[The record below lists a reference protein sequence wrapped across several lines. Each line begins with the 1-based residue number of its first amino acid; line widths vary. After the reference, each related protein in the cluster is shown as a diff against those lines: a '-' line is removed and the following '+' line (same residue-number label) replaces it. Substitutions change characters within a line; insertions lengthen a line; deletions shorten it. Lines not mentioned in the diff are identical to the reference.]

1 MPLQPIIRFST
12 LKSEVKRRYGE
23 KTLMATSALESPII
37 QRKRK
42 AALSHARE
50 RRTMLCYALL
60 AVIGIVPT
68 LLAMAPAWQTA
79 GLGLWFPG
87 AGFLV
92 LGPLGILAAAFT
104 LALFV
109 IAMIAWFGAG
119 MVIAPVIVWGGAAV
133 LAGILAPA
141 EPWAPAPILT
151 VVTAAALLT
160 VMRVKASRKEAAD
173 LAARDARNA
182 FLPKAIA
189 TLRSEQL
196 AEVPAAKRE
205 LDITQL
211 QLIRFALD
219 RAMQPLEKF
228 DGFDRIDQFQ
238 TAAIRYQINALAYA
252 LALAQCHYTPS
263 FHGYLSAAQ
272 RRLIEKYLQRRV
284 WSYWIYESA
293 WGQLNITNFDPAG
306 KDNIMLTGY
315 LGIQVGLYMSN
326 TGDMRYMEPG
336 SLPFRLNASTTYAH
350 NYKSIIRSIVNN
362 FDRSA
367 FCLYPCEPN
376 WIYPI
381 CNHYGM
387 TAVTLYDR
395 LSGSGNVTRQL
406 PHWIDM
412 LDTELSD
419 TKGSP
424 IALKSSLTGWMP
436 PFPAADGTYVP
447 FANCF
452 IPERA
457 ERLWS
462 IARTEM
468 APLITQQP
476 DGRERLDLPGAGIDF
491 GNYKKGHAMS
501 YAFIK
506 MAAREMGDARFAT
519 LADDALNDVGGLEVD
534 GSLARYSK
542 ASTIGNA
549 YAIIGAMQQRND
561 LRNAVCVGPDSS
573 ALSGPIL
580 ADANY
585 PAVLVARAYSHGE
598 DLELVLHPGRQ
609 PSIQCIGIERLVS
622 NRRYAVSGIPG
633 LDTIIADSSG
643 RAKLMVEL
651 HGRTAITVKPAA

>member
-1 MPLQPIIRFST
+1 
-12 LKSEVKRRYGE
+12 
-23 KTLMATSALESPII
+23 MATTALELPII
-37 QRKRK
+37 QRKRE
-42 AALSHARE
+42 AVLSQTRE
-50 RRTMLCYALL
+50 RRTILFYALL
-60 AVIGIVPT
+60 AIAGIVPT
-68 LLAMAPAWQTA
+68 LLHMSPFWQTA

-87 AGFLV
+87 AGFLTI
-92 LGPLGILAAAFT
+92 GPIGFLAAALT

-109 IAMIAWFGAG
+109 VAMIAWFGAG
-119 MVIAPVIVWGGAAV
+119 MVIAPVIIWGGAAL
-133 LAGILAPA
+133 LAAAIAPA
-141 EPWAPAPILT
+141 EPWKPAPILAVITT
-151 VVTAAALLT
+151 VALLT
-160 VMRVKASRKEAAD
+160 FLRVKASRKEAANIS
-173 LAARDARNA
+173 ARDARNA
-182 FLPKAIA
+182 FLPGAIA
-189 TLRSEQL
+189 TLRQEQL
-196 AEVPAAKRE
+196 PEVPASERE
-205 LDITQL
+205 LDLTQL
-211 QLIRFALD
+211 HLIRFALD
-219 RAMQPLEKF
+219 RAMQPVENF
-228 DGFDRIDQFQ
+228 EGFDRIDQFQ

-252 LALAQCHYTPS
+252 IALAQCHYTPS
-263 FHGYLSAAQ
+263 FHGYLSEAQ

-293 WGQLNITNFDPAG
+293 WGHLNFTNFDPAG
-306 KDNIMLTGY
+306 KDNIMLTGF

-336 SLPFRLNASTTYAH
+336 SLPFRLNARTTYAH
-350 NYKSIIRSIVNN
+350 NYESINHSIVDN

-387 TAVTLYDR
+387 TAATLYDR
-395 LSGSGNVTRQL
+395 LSGSRNVQRVL
-406 PHWIDM
+406 PQWLDM

-419 TKGSP
+419 SKGSP

-452 IPERA
+452 IPDRA

-468 APLITQQP
+468 APLVTTQP
-476 DGRERLDLPGAGIDF
+476 DGDERLVLPGAGIDF

-506 MAAREMGDARFAT
+506 MAAREMGDARFAA
-519 LADDALNDVGGLEVD
+519 LADDALDDVGGFELE

-561 LRNAVCVGPDSS
+561 LRNAVCFGPDASV
-573 ALSGPIL
+573 LRGPIL
-580 ADANY
+580 AEAEY
-585 PAVLVARAYSHGE
+585 PAVLVARAFSRGE
-598 DLELVLHPGRQ
+598 DLQLVLYPGTKNGHHR
-609 PSIQCIGIERLVS
+609 IGIERLEPM
-622 NRRYAVSGIPG
+622 RRYQVTGVP
-633 LDTIIADSSG
+633 DTEVIVADAEG
-643 RAKLMVEL
+643 RAKLTVNL
-651 HGRTAITVKPAA
+651 QGRTPLDITPQS